1 MSAEKSVKR
10 CVIITGLSGAGK
22 TTALD
27 ALEDCGFYAVDNVPP
42 SMLPQLVG
50 VLSANGAAVTTGV
63 AAVVDVRGG
72 DLLDG
77 IFRSVDELKEA
88 LPDVKVVFLDSSG
101 EQIVRRFETTRR
113 RHPLGDGSPILKSVA
128 EEGERLL
135 GIRSMADIVI
145 DTSSLSPNGLREKLL
160 SELGEDCM
168 PQTVVV
174 SSFGFKN
181 GVPADCDYMF
191 DVRFLPNPNY
201 VPELKG
207 LSGKD
212 PKIRAYLDRAHEKRA
227 FMDEL
232 ARLVAFVADLYP
244 QAVKK
249 QLHIAIGC
257 TGGRHRSVAIA
268 EEIAAY
274 LAGIGHPVSVCHR
287 DINLES
293 R

>member
-1 MSAEKSVKR
+1 MSGEKTVKR

-22 TTALD
+22 TTALG
-27 ALEDCGFYAVDNVPP
+27 ALEDRGFFAVDNIPP
-42 SMLPQLVG
+42 SMLPDLVR
-50 VLSANGAAVTTGV
+50 VLEANVAAVTTGV

-77 IFRSVDELKEA
+77 IFHSMGELKKE
-88 LPDVKVVFLDSSG
+88 LPDVKVVFLESSE
-101 EQIVRRFETTRR
+101 EQLVRRFGATRR
-113 RHPLGDGSPILKSVA
+113 RHPLAEGSSILKSVT
-128 EEGERLL
+128 EEREMLQ
-135 GIRSMADIVI
+135 GIRSVADIVI
-145 DTSSLSPNGLREKLL
+145 DTSALSQNGLRERLL
-160 SELGEDCM
+160 SELDAGCR
-168 PQTVVV
+168 PQGVVV

-201 VPELKG
+201 VPELKN

-212 PKIRAYLDRAHEKRA
+212 PEIRAYLDGTREKRA

-232 ARLVAFVADLYP
+232 ERLVSFVADLYP

-268 EEIAAY
+268 EELAAY
-274 LAGIGHPVSVCHR
+274 LAGIGYQVAVCHR
-287 DINLES
+287 DINLEA